1 MAEIKSMGRERTAL
15 RALSHR
21 VYDEMV
27 VEQEATTV
35 NRLENF
41 AQAIIVAL
49 IVCVSGG
56 AILLLQGSSVREALY
71 DWLNGDAPALIMNV
85 IVGALGVLGLAA
97 IVVAINLTSGRTYR
111 LAGRLVVYIRRRFP
125 LQSHGRERNIEFVRY
140 WLRSDPRWI
149 AGKAE
154 ELFGGRTIEKALPA
168 KVRAPLERLRDQGA
182 EDPVLILRSLLE
194 RKYKALYIA
203 SWFRS
208 PRDDE
213 PRGGAGASYFA
224 LAREY
229 RNAIKVSMLLDV
241 LGADLRGE
249 FQADPL
255 WNREYFTQSGKQQMP
270 LWDDHDLPLRLRT
283 FAPHLKAPN
292 PSEASSDGEA
302 PIYLAIATIENP
314 LEQPVF
320 ILKLKDA
327 IAAMPDAV
335 VSFELDAETEHT
347 DEAARQR
354 RIAALA
360 VRTLA
365 TTPVKMVGK
374 RDHQNLRPSGG
385 RNVADAPLLELLSR
399 EQRLGAPEI
408 DSDAWLGADWGIRW
422 DPNRINFAAL
432 DPVSNAEI
440 MRALALFIE
449 ALDIAAQ
456 RAEQR
461 IVVRRGDVLIM
472 DNRRALLRR
481 REQDF
486 YTDPKPWKL
495 LIRMPPQWWLRG
507 FYGFRRSVA
516 VGQAAAPHGIR
527 GPRRAADGG
536 EILMLP
542 PPALSAATA
551 EMATANASGRN

>member
-1 MAEIKSMGRERTAL
+1 MAEVKGMGRERTAL
-15 RALSHR
+15 RGLAHR

-27 VEQEATTV
+27 VEQEAAKV

-41 AQAIIVAL
+41 AQAIIIVTIIGVAALGFAAIESSGFEAL
-49 IVCVSGG
+49 IKERLKSAAPI
-56 AILLLQGSSVREALY
+56 AINAIRIALGLLAL
-71 DWLNGDAPALIMNV
+71 
-85 IVGALGVLGLAA
+85 GALVT
-97 IVVAINLTSGRTYR
+97 AINLTSGRTYR
-111 LAGRLVVYIRRRFP
+111 LAGRFVVYLRRRLLVP
-125 LQSHGRERNIEFVRY
+125 REGRSRNLEFVSY

-154 ELFGGRTIEKALPA
+154 QLFGGRSIEKALPET
-168 KVRAPLERLRDQGA
+168 VRAPLERLRDQGA

-203 SWFRS
+203 SWFRT
-208 PRDDE
+208 PRPGE

-327 IAAMPDAV
+327 IAAMPEAV
-335 VSFELDAETEHT
+335 VSFEEMTEASEPGDAASNRRL
-347 DEAARQR
+347 AAQ
-354 RIAALA
+354 A

-385 RNVADAPLLELLSR
+385 RNVSDAPLLELLSR
-399 EQRLGAPEI
+399 EARPADPAADPE
-408 DSDAWLGADWGIRW
+408 SWLAADWGVRW

-432 DPVSNAEI
+432 DPVSNAEV

-449 ALDIAAQ
+449 ALDIAA
-456 RAEQR
+456 RRTEQR

-486 YTDPKPWKL
+486 YTDPKPMKL
-495 LIRMPPQWWLRG
+495 LLRMPPHWWLRG
-507 FYGFRRSVA
+507 FYGFRRSNVP
-516 VGQAAAPHGIR
+516 GQAAAAPSVR
-527 GPRRAADGG
+527 GARRFAGREPEDRLLLEG
-536 EILMLP
+536 P
-542 PPALSAATA
+542 KPAPVRMDA
-551 EMATANASGRN
+551 